1 MLFSWF
7 FTLVMKFQTGNLHVK
22 SCGEKEKGILLEY
35 SQMLMFIKDKSP
47 AISIIINC
55 QWTEHMTGRR
65 ICPFISCD

>member
-22 SCGEKEKGILLEY
+22 SCGEKEKEGILLEY

-55 QWTEHMTGRR
+55 Q
-65 ICPFISCD
+65 

>member
-22 SCGEKEKGILLEY
+22 PCGEKEKGILLEY

-55 QWTEHMTGRR
+55 Q
-65 ICPFISCD
+65 